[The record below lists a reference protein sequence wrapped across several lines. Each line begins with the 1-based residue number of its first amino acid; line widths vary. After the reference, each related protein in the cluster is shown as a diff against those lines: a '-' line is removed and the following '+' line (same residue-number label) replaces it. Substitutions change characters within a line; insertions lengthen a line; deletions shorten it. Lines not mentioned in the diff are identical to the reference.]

1 MADKEAAAA
10 TEGDKEGAAATE
22 EEEDMAEEVRV
33 WIEVWDWVSARGELQ
48 REQVGSYAGEE
59 GYGSASLLGTRQDK
73 HGAIFLFTCNM
84 FKLLV
89 IYFYL

>member
-10 TEGDKEGAAATE
+10 TEGDKEGAAAM

-33 WIEVWDWVSARGELQ
+33 WIEVWDWVAARGELQ

-73 HGAIFLFTCNM
+73 HGAIFFVCM
-84 FKLLV
+84 
-89 IYFYL
+89 